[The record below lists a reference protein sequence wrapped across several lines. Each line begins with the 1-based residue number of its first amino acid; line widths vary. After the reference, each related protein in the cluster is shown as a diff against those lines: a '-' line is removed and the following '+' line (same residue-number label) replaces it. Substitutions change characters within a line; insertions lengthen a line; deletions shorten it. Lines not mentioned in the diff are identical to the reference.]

1 MIWCRGVNENAA
13 AGPGPEAEV
22 IGPDTIRLDGE
33 VAIVTG
39 GAGGIGTAVARTLAA
54 AGARVAVGDLNLEAA
69 HELAGTLGA
78 GHLAVEL
85 DVRSTASV
93 LAAVETLRGELGPAT
108 ILFNGAGVQRV
119 RPTVEVTPEDWDFVV
134 DINLGGTFRCCQA
147 FGRDMVAGGHG
158 AIVNV
163 ASLTGIEIGGGGRVP
178 YAASKGGVLGL
189 TRALAVEWA
198 PRGVRVNA
206 IAPGITLTPLIE
218 RLADDGSLDL
228 DDYASRIPLGRIGTP
243 NDMAGVTLM
252 LVSRAGEYII
262 GQTLIV
268 DGGLTSVGPRDT
280 SEN

>member
-1 MIWCRGVNENAA
+1 MSQTAA
-13 AGPGPEAEV
+13 PDPGPQAGA
-22 IGPDTIRLDGE
+22 IGPHAIRLDGE
-33 VAIVTG
+33 VAVVTG
-39 GAGGIGTAVARTLAA
+39 GAGGIGAGVARTFAA
-54 AGARVAVGDLNLEAA
+54 AGARIAVADLDLDAA
-69 HELAGTLGA
+69 RELAATLGP

-85 DVRSTASV
+85 DVRSSASV
-93 LAAVETLRGELGPAT
+93 LAAVETVRGELGPAT

-119 RPTVEVTPEDWDFVV
+119 RPTVELTPEDWDFVV

-147 FGRDMVAGGHG
+147 FGRGMVAGGHG

-218 RLADDGSLDL
+218 RLAGDGSLDL
-228 DDYASRIPLGRIGTP
+228 DDYASRIPLGRVGTP
-243 NDMAGVTLM
+243 DDMAGVTLM

-280 SEN
+280 SED